1 MYKDKLHNE
10 SLSEILKIRKEIEN
24 EDKIFYEELPQKYAL
39 LENLNIEQL
48 KRLCTTQLGR
58 LPSLEYFKDEKTRTE
73 LELPILK
80 EDFIHF
86 IIEEL
91 RLSDIKKYVSSI

>member
-1 MYKDKLHNE
+1 MNKKHSDNE
-10 SLSEILKIRKEIEN
+10 NFSEILKIRKEIEK
-24 EDKIFYEELPQKYAL
+24 EDEIFYEELPQKYAL

-48 KRLCTTQLGR
+48 KKICIAQLGR
-58 LPSLEYFKDEKTRTE
+58 LPLSEHYKDEKTKTE
-73 LELPILK
+73 IELPILK

-91 RLSDIKKYVSSI
+91 RLSDIRKYLFSA

>member
-1 MYKDKLHNE
+1 MNKDH
-10 SLSEILKIRKEIEN
+10 SGDRDFSEILKIRKEIEN

-39 LENLNIEQL
+39 LEGLDIEKL
-48 KRLCTTQLGR
+48 MKLCMTQLGR
-58 LPSLEYFKDEKTRTE
+58 LPLSEHYKDETGHRV
-73 LELPILK
+73 ELPNLK

-91 RLSDIKKYVSSI
+91 RLSEIKKYTSTA